1 MTQQIQIRKGTEA
14 QLDNITLL
22 FSELG
27 WCTDTK
33 KLWIGNGVGNTL
45 IGKEIAD
52 EGVIFGTTALGL
64 NDTSKSIVFDKAM
77 NDTNYALFVNISN
90 TTDVNPS
97 MYVYTITSK
106 TTTGFS
112 VSFSDPIDSENYKI
126 DWTVVQQNVISVGLE
141 GTNYEY
147 FRLNNDQAG
156 SPTEDCGIV
165 VERGTEAD
173 ARLKWD
179 ETSDKWFAGDDNNL
193 NEILTTDSDIDCGT
207 FV

>member
-1 MTQQIQIRKGTEA
+1 MAQIKIRKGTEA
-14 QLDNITLL
+14 QLDSVTLSL
-22 FSELG
+22 SELG
-27 WCTDTK
+27 FCTDTK
-33 KLWIGNGVGNTL
+33 QLWVGNGVGNTL

-52 EGVIFGTTALGL
+52 EGVVFGTTALGL

-77 NDTNYALFVNISN
+77 DNADYALFVNISN
-90 TTDVNPS
+90 TTDATPS
-97 MYVYTITSK
+97 MYVYTITAK
-106 TTTGFS
+106 TTTGFT
-112 VSFSDPIDSENYKI
+112 VSFSDPIDSTNYKI
-126 DWTVVQQNVISVGLE
+126 DWTGVQQNVITVGLE

-165 VERGTEAD
+165 VERGTESD

-179 ETSDKWFAGDDNNL
+179 ETSDKWFAGDDNSL
-193 NEILTTDSDIDCGT
+193 HEIITTDSNIDCGT